1 MFPETR
7 QATYL
12 SSLPVLF
19 RPEGPLTTPQDALIP
34 VGSPIKF
41 NSFINMST
49 QTLQE
54 QMPYTTDINR
64 AFDLGNTGPGLV
76 PALDLPR
83 HILNA
88 IDSSGLSEDAGGF
101 MNGPGR
107 MMSVDLSSAWANPPS
122 FHGNAIAEEG
132 GTNTSDVPACN
143 GLNVTTSSLR
153 LRGVRSPPQTYE
165 DDVGKLFDRLI
176 REGADIG
183 AAMFLRY
190 VIFAEGVTLDALMA
204 PIQVREVFR
213 ACDGASKMWKVL
225 LETKGVVPGKEKYC
239 CLLCPVGNRVEYR
252 HDHDAVRHFNRD
264 HFGFSFPCEYW

>member
-1 MFPETR
+1 MIM
-7 QATYL
+7 Q
-12 SSLPVLF
+12 VL
-19 RPEGPLTTPQDALIP
+19 QD
-34 VGSPIKF
+34 
-41 NSFINMST
+41 
-49 QTLQE
+49 

-64 AFDLGNTGPGLV
+64 AYDLGNTGPELV
-76 PALDLPR
+76 PALGLPR
-83 HILNA
+83 HIPNA
-88 IDSSGLSEDAGGF
+88 IIDSSGSNEDAGGF
-101 MNGPGR
+101 INRPGR
-107 MMSVDLSSAWANPPS
+107 MMGVHPSSAWANPPS

-132 GTNTSDVPACN
+132 EANTSDVPACS
-143 GLNVTTSSLR
+143 GLNVTTSCLR

-190 VIFAEGVTLDALMA
+190 VIFAEGVTIEALMA
-204 PIQVREVFR
+204 PIQARKVFR

-225 LETKGVVPGKEKYC
+225 LETKGLIPGKKKYC
-239 CLLCPVGNRVEYR
+239 CLLCPVRNRVEYR